1 MSISRA
7 QITQGG
13 AQHHRENSGGVRI
26 APRSQDAGQVD
37 VRRQEKQ
44 GGGQAD
50 TEDDVEQA
58 AARRQPGA
66 VRALEADDGQHEDPG
81 GRPQDGDAAVSQQGD
96 GWDSR
101 QAEGDED
108 NTDGA
113 VGLLVLGLLG
123 MRVMSHGQEPIGAW
137 GAGP

>member
-1 MSISRA
+1 MRCTA
-7 QITQGG
+7 
-13 AQHHRENSGGVRI
+13 RV
-26 APRSQDAGQVD
+26 APYHDAGQVD

-50 TEDDVEQA
+50 AEDDVEQA

-66 VRALEADDGQHEDPG
+66 VGALEADDGQHEDPG
-81 GRPQDGDAAVSQQGD
+81 GRPQDGDAAVPQQGD

-101 QAEGDED
+101 QANGHED
-108 NTDGA
+108 DTDGA

-123 MRVMSHGQEPIGAW
+123 MRVMSHGQEPICARD
-137 GAGP
+137 AGP